1 MNLTM
6 GFDSGQESRLTARF
20 IFSTLVVW
28 RAMVVNPAF
37 LVSKAKAPALA
48 NSQRWD
54 LFESILEI
62 KLK

>member
-1 MNLTM
+1 
-6 GFDSGQESRLTARF
+6 
-20 IFSTLVVW
+20 
-28 RAMVVNPAF
+28 MVVNPAF

-62 KLK
+62 NLK

>member
-1 MNLTM
+1 M

-20 IFSTLVVW
+20 IFSTVVVW
-28 RAMVVNPAF
+28 RTMVVNPAF

-48 NSQRWD
+48 SQSGG

-62 KLK
+62 NLE